1 MSQLHRRKIRE
12 IGTNSEMVRDVQ
24 FAELLLAEINLTSS
38 FLPESRLDCFV
49 INLVDYGSP
58 SQI

>member
-38 FLPESRLDCFV
+38 FLPESRLECFS
-49 INLVDYGSP
+49 INLVDYGIS

>member
-1 MSQLHRRKIRE
+1 
-12 IGTNSEMVRDVQ
+12 MVRDVQ

-38 FLPESRLDCFV
+38 FLPESRLDCFS

>member
-1 MSQLHRRKIRE
+1 
-12 IGTNSEMVRDVQ
+12 MVRDVQ

-38 FLPESRLDCFV
+38 FLPESRLDCIS

>member
-38 FLPESRLDCFV
+38 FLPESRLDCFS

>member
-24 FAELLLAEINLTSS
+24 FAELLLAEMNLTSS
-38 FLPESRLDCFV
+38 FLPESRLECFS
-49 INLVDYGSP
+49 INLVDYGIS